1 MTYFKLLRPS
11 NMNKHFITF
20 LLAILFSSHF
30 VCAQNEQVAIQP
42 VADTLKPV
50 SEVTQHK
57 GFSLTAGLGKYE
69 LLNVGAQ
76 WNFAKRSSFSVYGG
90 SNLGLNNQTSWSA
103 GLSFDEVFLKPL
115 NWKLKPGYSLGAIY
129 WTNEDELYLFRTLS
143 FPIMALLAYPISP
156 SLVIRLEGGVIY
168 SSVLES
174 DRKQN
179 VEAGFPDRYNGNI
192 RINLIYKL
200 KRK

>member
-1 MTYFKLLRPS
+1 
-11 NMNKHFITF
+11 MNKHIIA
-20 LLAILFSSHF
+20 LLFVILLTIRFAI
-30 VCAQNEQVAIQP
+30 AQNDTVASQP
-42 VADTLKPV
+42 VTETLKPV
-50 SEVTQHK
+50 SEVKQHK

-69 LLNVGAQ
+69 LFNVGAQ
-76 WNFAKRSSFSVYGG
+76 WNFSKRSSFSIYGG
-90 SNLGLNNQTSWSA
+90 SNLGLNNETSWSA
-103 GLSFDEVFLKPL
+103 GISYDEVFLKPR
-115 NWKLKPGYSLGAIY
+115 NWKLKPGYSLGAIF

-143 FPIMALLAYPISP
+143 LPVMAMLAYPISP

-179 VEAGFPDRYNGNI
+179 VEAGYPDRINGNI